1 MICLLRRHY
10 PLLLLAINTHTS
22 CQLGGFTYSD
32 HHSQVERTRRQRL
45 RRSGASVTGESPAG
59 VTIVT
64 MIGTMCRSVTGGWIK
79 WVRWGCQVP
88 DNSVSPPATLHQ
100 HISWPNTM
108 LLFTNNLEKY
118 FWQKYLNGQSS
129 IIFANRNCTPWPF
142 LWIFWSSRWWLF
154 IQTVSFLLIMTT
166 SWQWIVIT

>member
-22 CQLGGFTYSD
+22 FQLGGFTYSD

-100 HISWPNTM
+100 HISWPNTT

-118 FWQKYLNGQSS
+118 FWQKYLYGQSS
-129 IIFANRNCTPWPF
+129 IIFANLDLFSELSGAQGDEYLFRQCPF
-142 LWIFWSSRWWLF
+142 FLSWLPHDSV
-154 IQTVSFLLIMTT
+154 IVTT
-166 SWQWIVIT
+166 